1 MDTQSEIRVL
11 TPDERAELKRLAE
24 GATPGPWVVV
34 PAIGSPPN
42 ADGSWPNTDRAK
54 WSQHCGVEQGD
65 EHGRD
70 ASSIFYADSKH
81 VGAILQDAD
90 YIAAVSP
97 DTLLAYET
105 ALAKAEARAS
115 SLQKELAEQERAAL
129 GWAQEIEGLR
139 KHNAELQAEISEGS
153 GYVEELD
160 HTVSKLN
167 KLVYGGWKLAVDE
180 KPACPLIHR
189 RTGHKVS
196 TLFLVAQEGVTHL
209 EPHYMRNDGVWFSQH
224 GSFATPDITH
234 YHHYPADPGTPFAPA
249 PVSPSSQDPA
259 GAEPWRAVFATEAEY
274 DASVESAVARIE
286 RGEVKPI
293 EQAGKFTG
301 CWYYAACPCNPTN
314 ECPCYKAPESEE
326 DGAAAAP
333 KGEETRRE
341 EGRANA

>member
-97 DTLLAYET
+97 DLTLGTLAYVEQLEAKVRDLQADQMKQFEGGLSMKQFILTQGEELNDTNKALDAAT
-105 ALAKAEARAS
+105 ARATKAESRAEG
-115 SLQKELAEQERAAL
+115 LQAELAEQEREKFELIQQLARKERVLMLYHRKMFAMLNIGSMGFADFEAGWGGVVDLMDAKGKAERQVAEDFQREVDAARPSDEL
-129 GWAQEIEGLR
+129 
-139 KHNAELQAEISEGS
+139 LQAEI
-153 GYVEELD
+153 
-160 HTVSKLN
+160 
-167 KLVYGGWKLAVDE
+167 E
-180 KPACPLIHR
+180 KIDAP
-189 RTGHKVS
+189 T
-196 TLFLVAQEGVTHL
+196 Q
-209 EPHYMRNDGVWFSQH
+209 
-224 GSFATPDITH
+224 
-234 YHHYPADPGTPFAPA
+234 APA
-249 PVSPSSQDPA
+249 PAWVHTPCTCGFLAQTVGD
-259 GAEPWRAVFATEAEY
+259 
-274 DASVESAVARIE
+274 
-286 RGEVKPI
+286 
-293 EQAGKFTG
+293 G
-301 CWYYAACPCNPTN
+301 CHKCNP
-314 ECPCYKAPESEE
+314 ECFEDEE

-333 KGEETRRE
+333 QGEETPRE
-341 EGRANA
+341 EVAGE